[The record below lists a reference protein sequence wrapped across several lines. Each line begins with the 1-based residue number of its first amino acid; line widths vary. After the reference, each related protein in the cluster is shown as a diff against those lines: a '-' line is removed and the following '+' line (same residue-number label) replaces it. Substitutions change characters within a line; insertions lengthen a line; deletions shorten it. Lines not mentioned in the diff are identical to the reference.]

1 MLEGIPGDYLVWT
14 PQLQLKKQKPGLGQ
28 GLYQVTQWAGG
39 RTRVSHLL
47 PWAPFSSS
55 VFDHSAAL
63 GEALTPVW
71 RGGLQVM
78 GGSGCN
84 SCWRLPFRSDTH
96 HSFWAENPHSNTTG
110 WARQTRWVIGVGRWW
125 RVWFTGYPRRFGTLL
140 FQPSRIRMTKLQRSD
155 PVRLVLLNVAM
166 PQLSCTLYF
175 LHISLQRQLAEEI
188 WLRELGRDVRETVQG
203 VLSLLL
209 WKKKS
214 LNPIFFLPS
223 FLCPSL
229 PCNFHLSAQILFSV
243 HYAPDGPPSRW
254 C

>member
-1 MLEGIPGDYLVWT
+1 MNPTVAAEEAETWIGAGIVSSHTVSWR
-14 PQLQLKKQKPGLGQ
+14 QNPGLPPPAVGSLFLLCLWPFCCFGGGSDTCLERGAAGDGRLRMQ
-28 GLYQVTQWAGG
+28 QLLEAAFQVGHTPFILSWKPSFKHN
-39 RTRVSHLL
+39 RVSQ
-47 PWAPFSSS
+47 AN
-55 VFDHSAAL
+55 
-63 GEALTPVW
+63 
-71 RGGLQVM
+71 QM
-78 GGSGCN
+78 GNWLEC
-84 SCWRLPFRSDTH
+84 
-96 HSFWAENPHSNTTG
+96 
-110 WARQTRWVIGVGRWW
+110 VGRWW

-188 WLRELGRDVRETVQG
+188 WLRELGRDVRETVQV

-243 HYAPDGPPSRW
+243 HYAPDGLPSRW